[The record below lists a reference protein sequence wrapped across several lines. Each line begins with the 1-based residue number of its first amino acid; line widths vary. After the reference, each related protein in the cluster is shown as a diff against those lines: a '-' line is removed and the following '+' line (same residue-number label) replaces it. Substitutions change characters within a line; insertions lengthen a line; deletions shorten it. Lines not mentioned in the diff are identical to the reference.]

1 MPLAPAGDRHV
12 NPKVVSSKSRRQVR
26 IVIWGLLVLSLGV
39 TGWGTY
45 FLLQGPLLQHTVTF
59 NRDIAPLVF
68 QNCAACHRPGEAA
81 PFPLL
86 SYEDVRQ
93 RAEQIVEVTHSRF
106 MPPWLPKQGYGEFVG
121 ERRLTDAQIELFA
134 RWVEQGTVRG
144 DPSDLPAVPEFNAG
158 WQLGEPDLVT
168 RMPEAYTLQ
177 AEGTDVFRNFV
188 LPIPIES
195 SRFVKAVELR
205 PGNNKVMHHANMLV
219 DQTGDARRLDQQEP
233 EPGFGGMENLNV
245 AQRPSGHFLSWKI
258 GTPTF
263 SGAEEKAWRLD
274 VDTDLMVNMH
284 MLPSGKP
291 EQIQAEVG
299 FYFTDTPPSE
309 PPLALL
315 QLERDSKLDIPAGK
329 QEFVVTDTFQLPVDV
344 EVLAVYPH
352 AHLLGKDLQ
361 GYALLPDGRKKWLI
375 WIEDWDWNW
384 QAVYRYAKPLSLP
397 KGTTLTMRYTYDN
410 SIENVRNPNHPP
422 QRVVAGNR
430 TEDEMAHLWVQVLP
444 RNNED
449 LHLFNE
455 GTARHQLLKYPNN
468 IERRVGLG
476 IALTGQGRL
485 VEATDEFREVIRVR
499 PDHANAHYNL
509 GCVLRLQKQLDEA
522 SEHFEQAL
530 RVKPHH
536 AEAHNNLAI
545 ILHEQGRFQEAV
557 GHYREALRIRP
568 NFALTHNNLGL
579 ALQSLGRFDEA
590 AAHYQKALQLKPDH
604 AAARRNLRRIQSML
618 EQENSTSQ
626 P

>member
-1 MPLAPAGDRHV
+1 M
-12 NPKVVSSKSRRQVR
+12 NPKVVSSKSRRAR

-39 TGWGTY
+39 MGWGTY

-121 ERRLTDAQIELFA
+121 ERRLTNAQIELFA
-134 RWVEQGTVRG
+134 RWVEQGAVRG
-144 DPSDLPAVPEFNAG
+144 DPSDLPATPEFTEG
-158 WQLGEPDLVT
+158 WQLGKPDLVLQ
-168 RMPEAYTLQ
+168 MPQAYTLQ
-177 AEGTDVFRNFV
+177 SEGTDVFRNFV

-205 PGNNKVMHHANMLV
+205 PGNNQVMHHANMLV
-219 DQTGDARRLDQQEP
+219 DRTGDARRLDQQEP
-233 EPGFGGMENLNV
+233 EPGFGGMENLRV
-245 AQRPSGHFLSWKI
+245 AQRPDGHFLSWKI
-258 GTPTF
+258 GTPPF
-263 SGAEEKAWRLD
+263 SGYEEKAWRLD
-274 VDTDLMVNMH
+274 AGTDLMVNMH

-291 EQIQAEVG
+291 EQVQAEVG
-299 FYFTDTPPSE
+299 FYFTDRPPTS
-309 PPLALL
+309 PSLALV

-361 GYALLPDGRKKWLI
+361 GYAILPDGSKKWLI
-375 WIEDWDWNW
+375 WIDDWDWNW
-384 QAVYRYAKPLSLP
+384 QAVYRYKKRLSLP
-397 KGTTLTMRYTYDN
+397 KGSILTMRYTYDN

-422 QRVVAGNR
+422 RRVVAGNR

-449 LHLFNE
+449 LHLFHE

-468 IERRVGLG
+468 IDRRVGLG

-485 VEATDEFREVIRVR
+485 AEAGDEFRRVIRSR
-499 PDHANAHYNL
+499 PDHAHAHYNL
-509 GCVLRLQKQLDEA
+509 GCVLRLQQQFAEA
-522 SEHFEQAL
+522 ATHFQQAL
-530 RVKPHH
+530 RINPEH

-545 ILHEQGRFQEAV
+545 ILHGQGRFQEAV
-557 GHYREALRIRP
+557 EYYQEALRIRP

-579 ALQSLGRFDEA
+579 ALQNLGRLDEA
-590 AAHYQKALQLKPDH
+590 AAHYQRALQLKPDY
-604 AAARRNLRRIQSML
+604 AAARNNLRTIQS
-618 EQENSTSQ
+618 SQ
-626 P
+626 SLPQPEDSRTPP

>member
-1 MPLAPAGDRHV
+1 V
-12 NPKVVSSKSRRQVR
+12 NPKVVSSKSRWSPL
-26 IVIWGLLVLSLGV
+26 VIWGLLAAVLAA
-39 TGWGTY
+39 TGWLSWS
-45 FLLQGPLLQHTVTF
+45 LLKGLSVRREVTF
-59 NRDIAPLVF
+59 NRDIAPIVF
-68 QNCAACHRPGEAA
+68 QNCASCHRSDEAA
-81 PFPLL
+81 PFSLL

-93 RAEQIVEVTHSRF
+93 RAEQIVEVTESRF

-134 RWVEQGTVRG
+134 RWVEQGAVRG
-144 DPSDLPAVPEFNAG
+144 DPSDLPATPEFTEG
-158 WQLGEPDLVT
+158 WQLGKPDLVLQ
-168 RMPEAYTLQ
+168 MPQAYTLQ
-177 AEGTDVFRNFV
+177 SEGTDVFRNFV

-219 DQTGDARRLDQQEP
+219 DRTGDARRLDQQEP
-233 EPGFGGMENLNV
+233 EPGFGGMEDLNV

-258 GTPTF
+258 GTPPF
-263 SGAEEKAWRLD
+263 AGYEEKAWRLD
-274 VDTDLMVNMH
+274 VDTDLMMNMH

-299 FYFTDTPPSE
+299 FYFTDRPPTS
-309 PPLALL
+309 PPLALV

-361 GYALLPDGRKKWLI
+361 GYAILPDGSKKWLI
-375 WIEDWDWNW
+375 WIDDWDWNW
-384 QAVYRYAKPLSLP
+384 QAVYRYKKRLSLP
-397 KGTTLTMRYTYDN
+397 KGSILTMRYTYDN

-422 QRVVAGNR
+422 RRVVAGNR

-449 LHLFNE
+449 LHLFHE

-468 IERRVGLG
+468 IDRRVGLG

-485 VEATDEFREVIRVR
+485 AEAGDEFRRVIRIR
-499 PDHANAHYNL
+499 TDHAHAHYNL
-509 GCVLRLQKQLDEA
+509 GCVLRLQQQFDEA
-522 SEHFEQAL
+522 ATHFQQAL
-530 RVKPHH
+530 RINPEH

-545 ILHEQGRFQEAV
+545 ILHGQGRFQEAV
-557 GHYREALRIRP
+557 GHYQEALRIRP

-579 ALQSLGRFDEA
+579 ALQNLGRLDEA
-590 AAHYQKALQLKPDH
+590 AAHYQRALQLKPDY
-604 AAARRNLRRIQSML
+604 AAARNNLRTIQS
-618 EQENSTSQ
+618 SQ
-626 P
+626 PLPQPEDSQTPP